1 MVRIPCDFIQAKRLQ
16 AWHIVPPPLRIHFI
30 KLDPRLLLVLGW
42 PWSGAVTLSSPLCRI
57 ITVPLKLPPVALR
70 AVIIV
75 VITVVIVVIT
85 VVIVLVVPVPVCCPV
100 VVPAG
105 SFRRRKPSRVH
116 AMHAMHLP
124 ADQQQTTQKKQ

>member
-1 MVRIPCDFIQAKRLQ
+1 
-16 AWHIVPPPLRIHFI
+16 
-30 KLDPRLLLVLGW
+30 
-42 PWSGAVTLSSPLCRI
+42 LSSPLCRI